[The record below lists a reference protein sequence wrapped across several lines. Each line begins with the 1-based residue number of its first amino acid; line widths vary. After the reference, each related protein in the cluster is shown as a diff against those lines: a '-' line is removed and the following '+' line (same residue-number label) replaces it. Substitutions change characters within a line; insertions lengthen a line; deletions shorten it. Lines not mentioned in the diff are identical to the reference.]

1 MISIVIERLTFHP
14 DLYTMVVVLKGSLGE
29 LIRAHFVPQLY
40 FYTRR
45 GASLTPRCR
54 SEDV

>member
-1 MISIVIERLTFHP
+1 MFSIVNERLTFHP

-29 LIRAHFVPQLY
+29 LIRAHFVPQPY